1 MRIVWTK
8 EAQEDLESIYRF
20 WASRNEPYSA
30 RLYNSLIDEAEA
42 LRRFPEIGALE
53 RFLTRR
59 PEQFRALPASKY
71 YKLIYT
77 VESDDI
83 VIHAVWDCRRDPDA
97 LAAETR

>member
-20 WASRNEPYSA
+20 WASKNEPYSA
-30 RLYNSLIDEAEA
+30 RLYNSLIDEAEV

-53 RFLTRR
+53 RFLAHRQ
-59 PEQFRALPASKY
+59 EQFRSLLANKY

-77 VESDDI
+77 MESDDDSWRTARSNSGHCLQTSTI
-83 VIHAVWDCRRDPDA
+83 N
-97 LAAETR
+97 